1 MDKATKE
8 RLKWKYFRLVLLLD
22 LIILF
27 VAFGIIALFLAPPDR
42 KILVCAVLILTAGIM
57 SIYFRQKYRETKK
70 WLDEQ
75 DPGDPDR
82 SRLEHSTDD

>member
-27 VAFGIIALFLAPPDR
+27 VAFGVIALFLAPPDR
-42 KILVCAVLILTAGIM
+42 KILVFTILILMTGIM
-57 SIYFRQKYRETKK
+57 SFYFRQKYRETRR

-75 DPGDPDR
+75 VPGDPDR
-82 SRLEHSTDD
+82 PSREHSTDE